1 MEITAMNVANYQI
14 KDPLHFVF
22 RLDAG
27 SPFGNGHLM
36 RSMVLCI
43 ELLERGHKVL
53 LLVCQVPSSLL
64 NMLREN
70 KIDVQI
76 IALRSDGLQE
86 IARIHQENP
95 IDWLVI
101 DHYGIDAEWESAARR
116 FAAHTMVIDDLANRR
131 HACDLLLDQNV
142 PNRLQE
148 QYENLVPKNC
158 VKAIGWSYLLA
169 RSDFYIRNCCDRSG
183 TLVFLGGGNHSLAL
197 AGLIEKLLSQT
208 EFHPLKILVSS
219 DYLPCTH
226 WQNLVG
232 DCGQVHCDL
241 SNPAPLY
248 RSAKLALV
256 RCGFVSYELA
266 LIGIPTVHIYSSVV
280 QKEVAGSLETLN
292 LGLALSEEHLFRS
305 EKLNE
310 AINQVSIMT
319 PVPVNEKLSSGAT
332 KVAKL
337 LESFHGYS

>member
-1 MEITAMNVANYQI
+1 MEIKAMNIGNYQI

-27 SPFGNGHLM
+27 SPVGNGHLM
-36 RSMVLCI
+36 RSMVLCM
-43 ELLERGHKVL
+43 ELLERGHQVL
-53 LLVCQVPSSLL
+53 LLVCQVPVSLL
-64 NMLREN
+64 TMLRE
-70 KIDVQI
+70 KGIAVQM
-76 IALRSDGLQE
+76 IAQRSDGLQE
-86 IARIHQENP
+86 IAQIHQENP

-101 DHYGIDAEWESAARR
+101 DHYGIDAQWESVARR

-169 RSDFYIRNCCDRSG
+169 RSEFYIRDCCDRSG
-183 TLVFLGGGNHSLAL
+183 TLIFLGGGNHTLEL
-197 AGLIEKLLSQT
+197 TGLIEKLLSQT
-208 EFHPLKILVSS
+208 ELHPLKILVSS
-219 DYLPCTH
+219 EYLPCTH

-232 DCGQVHCDL
+232 DCGQVYCDL
-241 SNPAPLY
+241 TNPAPLY

-280 QKEVAGSLETLN
+280 QKEVARSLETLDI
-292 LGLALSEEHLFRS
+292 GLALSEEHLFRS
-305 EKLNE
+305 GKLNE
-310 AINQVSIMT
+310 AINQVSVMN
-319 PVPVNEKLSSGAT
+319 PVPVNEKLSSGAI
-332 KVAKL
+332 KVAML
-337 LESFHGYS
+337 LENFHEYS